1 MKPLFNRSKKPL
13 SVAVTAA
20 LSMTL
25 TQHVAF
31 AQDADDEVV
40 LTEEI
45 VVTGSRIAKQDF
57 VSNSPVSTVDREQFV
72 LTNTINTESLLNSL
86 PQTVP
91 GFDRTS
97 NNPGNGTATVD
108 LRGLGANRTLVLMNG
123 KRVTPTSSSGV
134 VDINSIPASLIKNV
148 EVLTGGASAVY
159 GSDAVAGVVNF
170 ILRDDFE
177 GVELN
182 MSTEQTEKG
191 DAGLSTIDLT
201 IGGNFGGG
209 RGNAVMNLQW
219 TDREDLFQGDRG
231 FSTFAQFDDVDASG
245 NPILIDG
252 GSSGVPGTSIFA
264 GSLGAYSPDS
274 FGVTFDPNG
283 AIRPFRTSGDNDFY
297 NYAPVNYIQLPQ
309 ERYQATALASFEM
322 TDHIELYSQ
331 TLFTSSS
338 VPQQLAPTPI
348 FQVSEFTI
356 DGNPF
361 LTGDSQQVLSDA
373 FGGGVDANGNGI
385 ADTGTAFL
393 RRRLEEVGPRVAD
406 SKFTSFQFQVGA
418 KGSITDSW
426 NYDAYY
432 QFGQVDTIE
441 TQLGNVNRDRFS
453 QALMLDTSDPTG
465 STCADSSA
473 NGSTTG
479 CAPINIWGQGNIS
492 EEGAAFLRTAVSSSS
507 LYEQQVMGISISGD
521 LFELPAGTVGV
532 AAGVERIDNDFRFR
546 PSQDLAAGTIAGFNG
561 SPAVSG
567 AYDES
572 SFFAEAYIPILRDAP
587 LAALLDLGVSGRW
600 SDFSTVGSVEN
611 YKIDASW
618 APIMSVRFRGSFSTA
633 TRAPNIGE
641 LFSPQGEG
649 FPGSTDPCAAEGNP
663 TPDVAAICAA
673 TGVPAADV
681 GNPGLNLP
689 AGQVRQLSGGNPD
702 LDAEEADTWT
712 AGIVYNADAIDL
724 SVSLDYFDIEIEGYI
739 SSFGGGANNVLN
751 TCYDATNPLGGIGS
765 PFCDAIK
772 RRADG
777 TIEYVSVT
785 SQNVASNTLKG
796 FDLQAQY
803 RFDGLGGQWGINYVA
818 TFTEEADFTPF
829 EGADVIECAGKY
841 GNDCGEPL
849 PDYTHRATL
858 SYARDSWMAQ
868 AVWRYVGESED
879 DDDDTVYFADELD
892 AESYV
897 DVSASYGFSNGMTVM
912 AGIDNLMDTDPPIM
926 GDNAE
931 QANTYPATYDVF
943 GRSYFVRFTWSL

>member
-1 MKPLFNRSKKPL
+1 MKPLYRNPMAL
-13 SVAVTAA
+13 AVAAAISSTFTANTVLAQDDTDDAA
-20 LSMTL
+20 LE
-25 TQHVAF
+25 
-31 AQDADDEVV
+31 EVM
-40 LTEEI
+40 
-45 VVTGSRIAKQDF
+45 VTGSRIAKQDF
-57 VSNSPVSTVDREQFV
+57 VSNSPVATVDREQFV

-108 LRGLGANRTLVLMNG
+108 LRGLGANRTLVLING
-123 KRVTPTSSSGV
+123 KRVTPGSSNGV
-134 VDINSIPASLIKNV
+134 VDINGIPASLIKSV
-148 EVLTGGASAVY
+148 EVLTGGASSVY

-201 IGGNFGGG
+201 IGGNFAEG

-231 FSTFAQFDDVDASG
+231 FSTFAQFDDVDDNG

-252 GSSGVPGTSIFA
+252 GSSGIPGTSIFA
-264 GSLGAYSPDS
+264 GGFSGYSPS
-274 FGVTFDPNG
+274 SGVTFDPNG
-283 AIRPFRTSGDNDFY
+283 AIRPFRTSGDNDYY

-322 TDHIELYSQ
+322 SDHIELYTQ
-331 TLFTSSS
+331 TMFTSSS

-361 LTGDSQQVLSDA
+361 LTPESQQVLSDA
-373 FGGGVDANGNGI
+373 LGGDVDANGNGI
-385 ADTGTAFL
+385 ADTGTGFL
-393 RRRLEEVGPRVAD
+393 RRRLLEVGPRVSD

-432 QFGQVDTIE
+432 QFGQVDSSE

-453 QALMLDTSDPTG
+453 QALLLDTSDPTG
-465 STCADSSA
+465 STCSDSAA
-473 NGSTTG
+473 NGSTSA

-492 EEGAAFLRTAVSSSS
+492 EEGAQFLRTAVASTA

-521 LFELPAGTVGV
+521 LFELPAGTVGF

-561 SPAVSG
+561 APAVSG

-572 SFFAEAYIPILRDAP
+572 SFFAETYIPILRDAP
-587 LAALLDLGVSGRW
+587 FAALLDVGLSGRW
-600 SDFSTVGSVEN
+600 SDFSTVGSLEN
-611 YKIDASW
+611 YKFDASW
-618 APIMSVRFRGSFSTA
+618 APVPAVRFRASLSTA

-663 TPDVAAICAA
+663 TPDVAAICQA
-673 TGVPAADV
+673 TGVPASDV
-681 GNPGLNLP
+681 GSLALNLP

-702 LDAEEADTWT
+702 LAEEEADTWT
-712 AGIVYNADAIDL
+712 AGVVFTADNMDL
-724 SVSLDYFDIEIEGYI
+724 SVSVDYFDIEIEGFI

-751 TCYDATNPLGGIGS
+751 TCYDAADPLGGIGS

-772 RRADG
+772 RRSDG

-785 SQNVASNTLKG
+785 SQNVALQTLNG
-796 FDLQAQY
+796 FDVQAQY
-803 RFDGLGGQWGINYVA
+803 RFDALGGQWGINYVA
-818 TFTEEADFTPF
+818 TFTEESDFTPF
-829 EGADVIECAGKY
+829 AGAEVIECAGKY

-858 SYARDSWMAQ
+858 SYARNSWVAQ

-879 DDDDTVYFADELD
+879 DDDETVYFADELD

-897 DVSASYGFSNGMTVM
+897 DVSASYGFSNGMSLM
-912 AGIDNLMDTDPPIM
+912 AGIDNLMDTDPPII
-926 GDNAE
+926 GDNQE

-943 GRSYFVRFTWSL
+943 GRTYFVRFSWAL